1 MSVFRL
7 LWGVVRFKPG
17 SWVIV
22 GVFLTALYLLRQ
34 PFPLII
40 REILNELTGDQV
52 VGFGF
57 WTLIAFMAGTG
68 VARIISWL
76 ANRYHAVT
84 FEMSGSTHLINNL
97 FRQMLTKPGAQ
108 AFPWPTGEIIN
119 RFKEDGQRVVW
130 FLHIVVDR
138 IGETAF
144 AAIAIAILL
153 SINVKLTLCAFLP
166 LSVVVFITIF
176 ARDRIQRYRA
186 QSRSA
191 TGDVTGFMTETFQS
205 IMSVKANTAED
216 RFLDTF
222 DTLSAARKNTGV
234 KDQLFDSVIRSTFV
248 INRAIATGI
257 ILILSAELMMTNQFT
272 VGDFSLFVAYL
283 YGIEEFVGV
292 CGKTII
298 QYKQMKISLNR
309 LIEQLQGEP
318 PRTLVAKEELDL
330 KGEIASMVPP
340 PSFQNGQLLALEMKG
355 VGYRYSNSN
364 HGVSDVNLTIPRGTF
379 VVVTGRVGSG
389 KSTLLRVLLGLLPR
403 SQGTVTWNGEV
414 VMDAGNFFVPPQAA
428 YLPQVPRLFS
438 HSLRDN
444 ILFGMLESDGNIEAA
459 VHATV
464 MEQDVED
471 LDHGLDTLIGPRG
484 VKLSGGQIQRAAA
497 ARMFIRNAELLVVDD
512 LSSALD
518 VRTESTLW
526 ERFLQNG
533 SATRLV
539 VSHRRATL
547 SRADHI
553 VVLKDGKIESQ
564 GTLKQLLNES
574 EEMRSIWSGVVQ
586 GEVSDKES

>member
-1 MSVFRL
+1 
-7 LWGVVRFKPG
+7 
-17 SWVIV
+17 
-22 GVFLTALYLLRQ
+22 
-34 PFPLII
+34 
-40 REILNELTGDQV
+40 
-52 VGFGF
+52 
-57 WTLIAFMAGTG
+57 
-68 VARIISWL
+68 
-76 ANRYHAVT
+76 
-84 FEMSGSTHLINNL
+84 
-97 FRQMLTKPGAQ
+97 
-108 AFPWPTGEIIN
+108 
-119 RFKEDGQRVVW
+119 
-130 FLHIVVDR
+130 
-138 IGETAF
+138 
-144 AAIAIAILL
+144 
-153 SINVKLTLCAFLP
+153 
-166 LSVVVFITIF
+166 
-176 ARDRIQRYRA
+176 
-186 QSRSA
+186 
-191 TGDVTGFMTETFQS
+191 MTETFQS

-216 RFLDTF
+216 WFLDTF

-257 ILILSAELMMTNQFT
+257 ILILSAELMMTDQFT

-298 QYKQMKISLNR
+298 QYKQMRISLNR

-330 KGEIASMVPP
+330 KGEIASAA
-340 PSFQNGQLLALEMKG
+340 PSPNLQNGPLLTLEMEG
-355 VGYRYSNSN
+355 VGYRYLNSN
-364 HGVSDVNLTIPRGTF
+364 HGISDINLTIPRGSF

-389 KSTLLRVLLGLLPR
+389 KSTLLRVLMGLVPS
-403 SQGTVTWNGEV
+403 SQGTVKWNGKV
-414 VMDAGNFFVPPQAA
+414 VRDAGNFFVPPQAA

-444 ILFGMLESDGNIEAA
+444 ILFGLPETEGNIEAA
-459 VHATV
+459 VHAAV
-464 MEQDVED
+464 MEQDVEE
-471 LDHGLDTLIGPRG
+471 LDQGLDTLIGPRG

-518 VRTESTLW
+518 VKTESSVW

-547 SRADHI
+547 SRADYI
-553 VVLKDGKIESQ
+553 VVLKNGKIESQ
-564 GTLKQLLNES
+564 GTLKQLLTKS
-574 EEMRSIWSGVVQ
+574 GEMRSIWSGVVQ
-586 GEVSDKES
+586 EEISDKES